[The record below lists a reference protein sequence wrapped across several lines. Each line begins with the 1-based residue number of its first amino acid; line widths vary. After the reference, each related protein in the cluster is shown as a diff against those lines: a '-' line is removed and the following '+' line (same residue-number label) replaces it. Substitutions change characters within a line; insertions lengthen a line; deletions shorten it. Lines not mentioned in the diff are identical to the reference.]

1 MGEGVILITFGK
13 HGNVLRIA
21 PPLNI
26 PEEDLDRRLEVIEES
41 IKDVL
46 EGKVSNEIVKYL
58 RGWLISTN
66 LLF

>member
-1 MGEGVILITFGK
+1 M
-13 HGNVLRIA
+13 LRIA

-46 EGKVSNEIVKYL
+46 EGKVPDEIVKYL
-58 RGWLISTN
+58 RGW
-66 LLF
+66 